1 VKDLILG
8 LLIGGI
14 IGLWFG
20 VNLGKEQ
27 ALMSNPFAGNRTI
40 KELTNQLGDI
50 QQNMSKKTQEIYDD
64 SKKAVDE
71 AF

>member
-1 VKDLILG
+1 MKDLILG